1 LIYIGR
7 ADLDNADIEDLIDGK
22 GKKMIKIKFFFEV
35 SCSDEENLF
44 AWRLYDRIQNKTYL
58 FTHRTSLDK
67 IQMMD
72 ALEYER
78 AYVEENLS
86 KGLEIPL
93 YTRLR
98 TFKTQQYLADQSSTS
113 FPSITKQSKTRRKKT
128 RFAFFLIIFIFRSF
142 YFSYSSNEYFTV

>member
-1 LIYIGR
+1 MIYIGR
-7 ADLDNADIEDLIDGK
+7 ADLDNAEIEDLIDGK
-22 GKKMIKIKFFFEV
+22 GRKCLILIFKNLFLFCFGEV
-35 SCSDEENLF
+35 SRSDEENLF

-58 FTHRTSLDK
+58 FTHRTPLDK

-93 YTRLR
+93 YTRL
-98 TFKTQQYLADQSSTS
+98 TTLKAEQYLNDQTSTS
-113 FPSITKQSKTRRKKT
+113 LPSITKQSKKKN
-128 RFAFFLIIFIFRSF
+128 FLLFNIIFIFI
-142 YFSYSSNEYFTV
+142 